1 MTAMDIVAIGGFGFI
16 VVVITLFWL
25 AAIRRRK

>member
-16 VVVITLFWL
+16 VVILTLFLLGIW
-25 AAIRRRK
+25 RNK